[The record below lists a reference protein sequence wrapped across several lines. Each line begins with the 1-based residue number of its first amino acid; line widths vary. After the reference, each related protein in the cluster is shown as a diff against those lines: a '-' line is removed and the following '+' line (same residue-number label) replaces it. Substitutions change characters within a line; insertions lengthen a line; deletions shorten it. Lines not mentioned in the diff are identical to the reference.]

1 MAKLSANGKEISRYR
16 TATFDEVFGRDVIR
30 EYSLRDNGW
39 VLVKVQH
46 GDKSW
51 TTWKRWFR
59 YERRQGLERDAHLR
73 ERLNLNK
80 GARVEQVA

>member
-51 TTWKRWFR
+51 TSWKRWMR
-59 YERRQGLERDAHLR
+59 YEKTPADTRAEDLR
-73 ERLNLNK
+73 WRVQRHGE
-80 GARVEQVA
+80 RVEGVA